1 MLYLRHLLLCSP
13 LQEEA
18 CLANASDSYYDT
30 FYPFQIFPRKELHRL
45 DFEPITI
52 FCGGNGSGKTTALN
66 ITAELLRAHRNA
78 PHNSSDYFPHYVDC
92 CTPDFT
98 GECYERAEIITSDDV
113 FDYVINLR
121 NMNRGVSRLRQ
132 GLQTEY
138 AQTARNKDFHLM
150 SIDDYEELKKRNE
163 VKRSSMASFV
173 KRRSNRRVRE
183 SSNGESAFR
192 YFVEK
197 LRDGGLYLLDE
208 PENSLSPK
216 RQQELV
222 QLIEDCARFYDCQFI
237 IATHS
242 PFFLSL
248 KSARIYDFDACPVT
262 TKRWTDFDTV
272 RDYFNFFKQH
282 ESEFET

>member
-1 MLYLRHLLLCSP
+1 MEEGILHLSD
-13 LQEEA
+13 
-18 CLANASDSYYDT
+18 DSYSDT
-30 FYPFQIFPRKELHRL
+30 YYPFQIFPPKELRRI

-66 ITAELLRAHRNA
+66 ITAELLRAYRNA
-78 PHNSSDYFPHYVDC
+78 PYNSSDYFPRYVDC

-121 NMNRGVSRLRQ
+121 NMNRGVSRRRQ
-132 GLQTEY
+132 GLEAEY
-138 AQTARNKDFHLM
+138 VDMARDQDFRLM
-150 SIDDYEELKKRNE
+150 SIDDYEALKKRNE
-163 VKRSSMASFV
+163 VRRGSMKSFV
-173 KRRSNRRVRE
+173 KKRSNRRARE

-197 LRDGGLYLLDE
+197 LQDGGLYLLDE

-242 PFFLSL
+242 PFFLAL
-248 KSARIYDFDACPVT
+248 KGARVYDFDACPVT

-272 RDYFNFFKQH
+272 RDYFNFFKAH
-282 ESEFET
+282 EEEFLP